1 MSKAYGLSG
10 LVLIALTLVPIV
22 AEPFT
27 YRANA
32 AQAASLKVGV
42 LKFGTVNWELNVV
55 KRHGLDQSE
64 GVELEVLGLASK
76 NATSVA
82 LQAGEVDMIVT
93 DWVWVSRQ
101 RAEGARYAFVP
112 FSAAAGAVV
121 VPANSPASGLRDLK
135 GKRLGIAGGPL
146 DKSWLL
152 LQAFA
157 KQELGFDAAKEIEV
171 VFAAPPLLNEQLLA
185 GRLDAVLNFWHFT
198 ARLEAAGLRRLVEIP
213 DVTRALGIEMEVPL
227 IGYVFDERWAEENRE
242 ALLGFFR
249 ASREAKR
256 ILRASDEE
264 WELLKPLM
272 KVEDE
277 ITFRAL
283 RDRYRAGIPQRW
295 GGDEHEAAAQLF
307 AILARQG
314 GEKLVGR
321 AATLQDGTFWP
332 HVDY

>member
-1 MSKAYGLSG
+1 
-10 LVLIALTLVPIV
+10 LVLIALTLVLV
-22 AEPFT
+22 AAGSF
-27 YRANA
+27 AFCAGA
-32 AQAASLKVGV
+32 AQGASLKVGV

-64 GVELEVLGLASK
+64 GVALEVLGLASK

-82 LQAGEVDMIVT
+82 LQAGGVDIIVT

-146 DKSWLL
+146 DKNWLL

-157 KQELGFDAAKEIEV
+157 KQELGFDAAKEMEV

-198 ARLEAAGLRRLVEIP
+198 ARLEAAGLRRLIEVT
-213 DVTRALGIEMEVPL
+213 DVTRSLGIETRVPL

-256 ILRASDEE
+256 ILKTSDEE

-277 ITFRAL
+277 ATFRTL
-283 RDRYRAGIPQRW
+283 RERYRAGIPETW
-295 GGDEHEAAAQLF
+295 GGDEHAAAARLF
-307 AILARQG
+307 DVLAHQG

-332 HVDY
+332 HVEY